1 MSFFLSFFLPDTW
14 LPNVGR
20 LNQWDNRHKFWI
32 TPSTLLG
39 NLNQVWNRDVSPYL
53 SMATEQ
59 SMMLLLLRGLVLL
72 QLLFRFVLLMP
83 FIQAIANG
91 SGRNCLRLMF
101 PPPLVL
107 KLFAKP
113 LLLALHL
120 TRRKVNTYSLMIW
133 QSRRMFFLWSPCTEN
148 EKDSNYL
155 STAVK
160 VDILRSK
167 CFAKPFLLAL
177 QLTYRK
183 VNPKSIKT
191 YIFSGDLTTQTHGSF
206 SDHHAQRRQGL
217 QLSTAVRLIFNNWDA
232 M

>member
-1 MSFFLSFFLPDTW
+1 MSFFLSFLLPDKW
-14 LPNVGR
+14 LPNIGR
-20 LNQWDNRHKFWI
+20 LRINETIDTKIESLHQHFLEIRTKFEI
-32 TPSTLLG
+32 
-39 NLNQVWNRDVSPYL
+39 DL

-59 SMMLLLLRGLVLL
+59 SMMLLLLLGLVLL

-107 KLFAKP
+107 KLFPKP

-120 TRRKVNTYSLMIW
+120 TRRKVNTYSLLIW
-133 QSRRMFFLWSPCTEN
+133 QSRRMFVLWSPCTEN
-148 EKDSNYL
+148 GKDSNYL

-177 QLTYRK
+177 QLTYREVNENRLRNTYSLVIWQCRRMVLSLITMHREEK
-183 VNPKSIKT
+183 VCN
-191 YIFSGDLTTQTHGSF
+191 YLL
-206 SDHHAQRRQGL
+206 R
-217 QLSTAVRLIFNNWDA
+217 
-232 M
+232 